1 MAHTSLAAG
10 GGDGWGSGGGRR
22 GVAGG
27 TASDKRH
34 PDRAEESAGELD
46 RVRKKHDEPVT
57 LAPAQPTNIKIVPVG
72 RTPLRGN
79 ATHTSL
85 PKLIKTENGLIAA
98 YEAAGR
104 EQQAVASQ
112 LSQWG
117 EETGDDAIGDLSDK
131 VAVILSEIGDLEE
144 NHATQ
149 IDDSRRV
156 LKTIRNIENSVQPL
170 RDAKQKLTDQ
180 IAMLKH
186 KDPESSKLV
195 EQEQRLVRLEAEN
208 LVAEAQLT
216 HVSRQKLKEAYNMY
230 FLSVQERAEKQ
241 CLLSYYGRKLLD
253 LLDDNPVIPGDIR
266 IAYESEKEAKEL
278 LLEAEEALQSWRPG
292 QLSYE
297 REHASD
303 PNLVSERSQ
312 DSFSKPEMSAVAI
325 IKQDIS
331 EEMEK
336 TVSLA

>member
-1 MAHTSLAAG
+1 M
-10 GGDGWGSGGGRR
+10 
-22 GVAGG
+22 
-27 TASDKRH
+27 
-34 PDRAEESAGELD
+34 
-46 RVRKKHDEPVT
+46 
-57 LAPAQPTNIKIVPVG
+57 
-72 RTPLRGN
+72 
-79 ATHTSL
+79 
-85 PKLIKTENGLIAA
+85 
-98 YEAAGR
+98 
-104 EQQAVASQ
+104 
-112 LSQWG
+112 
-117 EETGDDAIGDLSDK
+117 
-131 VAVILSEIGDLEE
+131 AVILSEIGDLEE